1 MLASSRMLSTS
12 PYAAALPAPA
22 APTMICALASSAA
35 SADAGPNAKI
45 VASTCTVADVAV
57 SAITAV
63 YTPAITSGV
72 NLASVTIAVAS
83 PEPSSIA
90 IDPCAVLGI
99 VAHAVTVFVH
109 KHTVTLGGPV
119 TGDLR
124 GPCRTAAQR
133 IACAS
138 QPCGTRASPRA
149 IYLGVIRGT
158 RLRIQATGRCGRLS
172 ANPSARSLTDKRG
185 AGCGHRNCGS
195 KGHCSYQ
202 GDCRH
207 VRVVT
212 LMPSFHLAPLST
224 CLGRRLVL
232 RGAFVPFTLNTIRG
246 SVSLHV
252 ILNIFDQ
259 PRKTRGTQGHG
270 VRFRPRSKLI
280 LATSRH
286 RLDHGHPPP
295 VKRPRC
301 RPFPCFSNFGAR
313 IFLAPRSRYSPR
325 NFRMSGSAMWGASS
339 LRRSQAFTTHLR
351 RPSRTM
357 PTRSASLWASTKS

>member
-83 PEPSSIA
+83 PKPSPIA

-99 VAHAVTVFVH
+99 VAHAVAVFIH
-109 KHTVTLGGPV
+109 KRAAALSGPV
-119 TGDLR
+119 VGSLR

-133 IACAS
+133 IACAF

-149 IYLGVIRGT
+149 ICLGIICRAS
-158 RLRIQATGRCGRLS
+158 LRIQARGRDGRCGAGTR
-172 ANPSARSLTDKRG
+172 AHSLTG
-185 AGCGHRNCGS
+185 GHGTGCSHRNCGS

-259 PRKTRGTQGHG
+259 PRKNEGNPKPWRSLQAKKRAHS
-270 VRFRPRSKLI
+270 RNEPAPPRPRAPTPQPKDRGADRFLVSQ
-280 LATSRH
+280 TS
-286 RLDHGHPPP
+286 
-295 VKRPRC
+295 
-301 RPFPCFSNFGAR
+301 AR
-313 IFLAPRSRYSPR
+313 E
-325 NFRMSGSAMWGASS
+325 SS
-339 LRRSQAFTTHLR
+339 
-351 RPSRTM
+351 
-357 PTRSASLWASTKS
+357 